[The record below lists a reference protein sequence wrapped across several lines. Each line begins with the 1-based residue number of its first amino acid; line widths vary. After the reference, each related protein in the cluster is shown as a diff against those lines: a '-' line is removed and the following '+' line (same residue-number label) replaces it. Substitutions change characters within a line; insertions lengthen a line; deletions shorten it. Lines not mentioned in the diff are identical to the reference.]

1 MGSRVQFFLAVV
13 LFLGNP
19 WSNGCSPPIVCG
31 APSWEERFQTEAPQS
46 WDKYRDRQDDF
57 RDRFRLQRYCCRP
70 GKLRLECGLSLSN
83 ATVVL

>member
-46 WDKYRDRQDDF
+46 WDKYRA
-57 RDRFRLQRYCCRP
+57 
-70 GKLRLECGLSLSN
+70 GKTISGIGFDYNGIAASQGSYDSN
-83 ATVVL
+83 AV